1 MLIGRSARTG
11 EADRYVRAGQVTEQR
26 LSILQV
32 NTFDIGGGSAR
43 VAWDLFAAYRARGHA
58 SWLAVGRKRSS
69 DPHVFLLHDPQ
80 SRGLWFRAWLA
91 VELSLERRQAGKRWH
106 RQLGALSYLAHL
118 LAEPN
123 RLVDYYGGLE
133 DWHHSATQRLLS
145 LPEQR
150 PSIIHGHNL
159 HGGYFDLRALE
170 WLSRDT
176 PVVLTLHDAW
186 LLSGHC
192 AHSFGCERWR
202 TGCGHCPDLT
212 IYPAIRRDAT
222 AHNWQRKRS
231 IYAKSQ
237 LVVATPSRWLMRKV
251 EQSMLAPLVADARVV
266 PNGVDLSAFHPGDMQ
281 AARRALGIPT
291 NAYVLLFAAESIR
304 NNRWKDYRTLRDAVA
319 LVAERLDPRQVV
331 FIALG
336 ANEAGERIGRADGR
350 FVAYQQDTRIVALYY
365 QAADVYV
372 HAAREDTFPNSVLEA
387 MACSTPVVATAVGGI
402 PEQVD
407 DGRTGFLVGAGAV
420 TELAARLTEV
430 LSDADLRHR
439 LGQEALESARK
450 QFDLQR
456 QVDAYLGWYA
466 ELRQRMQRAHTHS
479 GAASE

>member
-1 MLIGRSARTG
+1 MKSR
-11 EADRYVRAGQVTEQR
+11 QVAEQR

-58 SWLAVGRKRSS
+58 SWLAVGRKRSN
-69 DPHVFLLHDPQ
+69 DPHVFLLHDAQ

-91 VELSLERRQAGKRWH
+91 VELRLERRQVGQRGY
-106 RQLGALSYLAHL
+106 RQLGALGYLAHL
-118 LAEPN
+118 LAEPT
-123 RLVDYYGGLE
+123 RLLDYSRGLE
-133 DWHHSATQRLLS
+133 DLHHSATRRLLS
-145 LPEQR
+145 LPAQR

-170 WLSRDT
+170 WLSREA
-176 PVVLTLHDAW
+176 PVLLTLHDAW

-202 TGCGHCPDLT
+202 TGCGQCPDLT

-222 AHNWQRKRS
+222 AHNWQRKHS
-231 IYAKSQ
+231 IFANSQ
-237 LVVATPSRWLMRKV
+237 LAIATPSQWLMRKV

-266 PNGVDLSAFHPGDMQ
+266 PNGVDLSAFHPGDMH
-281 AARRALGIPT
+281 AARRVLGIPE
-291 NAYVLLFAAESIR
+291 NAFVLLFAAESIR

-319 LVAERLDPRQVV
+319 VVAERLDPRHVV

-336 ANEAGERIGRADGR
+336 ANEAAESIGRAEGR
-350 FVAYQQDTRIVALYY
+350 FVAYQHETRLVALYY

-387 MACSTPVVATAVGGI
+387 MACGTPVVATAVGGI

-420 TELAARLTEV
+420 AELAARLTHV
-430 LSDADLRHR
+430 LSDADLRGR
-439 LGQEALESARK
+439 LGREALESAQKR
-450 QFDLQR
+450 FDLQQ
-456 QVDAYLGWYA
+456 QVDTYLGWYA
-466 ELRQRMQRAHTHS
+466 ELCQRRQRTRAQS
-479 GAASE
+479 GAASG